1 MAPRPSA
8 VPRRPEPTP
17 AASPLLWQRFMGEF
31 GSAPFETAEGDEA
44 VTGRSPHREGEAGH
58 LVRNLR
64 ETMHSSA
71 YKERLAAAWTLL
83 ASWFGAHFPGWCCST
98 ILGNLPCA
106 VHVLNQYVQNLYG
119 MNHNVTLAVETVLAV
134 QA

>member
-1 MAPRPSA
+1 M
-8 VPRRPEPTP
+8 
-17 AASPLLWQRFMGEF
+17 LWQRFMGEF
-31 GSAPFETAEGDEA
+31 GSSPFETAEGGEA

-71 YKERLAAAWTLL
+71 YKERLAAAWMLL

-98 ILGNLPCA
+98 ILCNLPCA
-106 VHVLNQYVQNLYG
+106 AHVLNQ
-119 MNHNVTLAVETVLAV
+119 
-134 QA
+134 